1 MEHDSCEA
9 VVEAEENICGNEWW
23 AEFVGFVSEDF
34 EEKFGEELEADLPY
48 DVALVLDV
56 DVDVQVEA
64 EIGQAEPEIGQVE
77 AEIDQVDTRLLVVIV
92 FDEFVYNELEQ
103 VHYWQMLG
111 DRVVVMSL

>member
-1 MEHDSCEA
+1 M
-9 VVEAEENICGNEWW
+9 
-23 AEFVGFVSEDF
+23 
-34 EEKFGEELEADLPY
+34 
-48 DVALVLDV
+48 VLDV